1 MPHTLLMGWGNG
13 AATLENSVTGP
24 QMTKQSITGG
34 PSNSTPRF
42 LPKRNEHRYLRGN
55 LFMNV
60 YVVIIVNSINY
71 NGQKVE
77 AIQAFI
83 SGRIHKENVV

>member
-1 MPHTLLMGWGNG
+1 MLHTLLMGWENG

-24 QMTKQSITGG
+24 QMMKQSIAGG
-34 PSNSTPRF
+34 PTNSTPRF

-60 YVVIIVNSINY
+60 YVIIIVNSINY

-77 AIQAFI
+77 TIQVFI
-83 SGRIHKENVV
+83 NE